1 VARASTSGQEIPVES
16 QSSTGTK
23 EGAQVKSKLRVTIVV
38 ALVAVVAVVAA
49 AANSSSAAT
58 THAAKKTT
66 ITVYVSGDVNVKDLY
81 TGTLIPGFQKAY
93 PNDKIN
99 MIFSEHGVNDSIE
112 LGKIGA
118 AVKRRAWPGVDIVDA
133 GFAIQGALDGLM
145 TPINATKIP
154 NMAKVDKKL
163 LTPVKGAAMPYRGS
177 SVVLAYNTDHV
188 ASPPKT
194 LDGLIAW
201 IKANPAKFTYNSPN
215 TGGSGHSFVETVLS
229 KYVPASVQTQM
240 VNGYVPDL
248 ESNWKQGFDVLKSLK
263 GSIYQGVYPN
273 GNQEVL
279 NLLGKG
285 QIWLAPVWSDQAL
298 SGKASG
304 LLGANIHLT
313 QISSPS
319 FNGGAAYLAIPKTAR
334 SKTEVYK
341 FANFILQS
349 QMQVAIVNAM
359 SGYPAVNVKYLPSS
373 VQTKFSSLQANTL
386 RQSYSAKMA
395 NDVNA
400 EWQQTVP

>member
-1 VARASTSGQEIPVES
+1 
-16 QSSTGTK
+16 
-23 EGAQVKSKLRVTIVV
+23 VKSKLRVTIVV
-38 ALVAVVAVVAA
+38 ALVAVVAAVAA
-49 AANSSSAAT
+49 AANNSSAAT
-58 THAAKKTT
+58 TRAAKKTT
-66 ITVYVSGDVNVKDLY
+66 ITVYVSGDVNVKNLY

-118 AVKRRAWPGVDIVDA
+118 AVKQRTWPGVDIVDA
-133 GFAIQGALDGLM
+133 GFAIQGALDGIM
-145 TPINATKIP
+145 TPINAKKIP

-177 SVVLAYNTDHV
+177 SVVLAFNTDHV

-201 IKANPAKFTYNSPN
+201 IKANPGKFTDNAPN

-229 KYVPASVQTQM
+229 KYVPANVQTQM

-279 NLLGKG
+279 NMLGKG
-285 QIWLAPVWSDQAL
+285 LIWVAPVWSDQAL
-298 SGKASG
+298 SAKASG
-304 LLGANIHLT
+304 LLGPSIHLS

-319 FNGGAAYLAIPKTAR
+319 FNGGAAYMAIPKTAR
-334 SKTEVYK
+334 SKSEVYK

-349 QMQVAIVNAM
+349 KMQVAIVNAM

>member
-1 VARASTSGQEIPVES
+1 
-16 QSSTGTK
+16 
-23 EGAQVKSKLRVTIVV
+23 VKSKLRVTIVV
-38 ALVAVVAVVAA
+38 ALVAVVAAVAA
-49 AANSSSAAT
+49 AANNSSAAT
-58 THAAKKTT
+58 TRAAKKTT
-66 ITVYVSGDVNVKDLY
+66 ITVYVSGDVNVKNLY

-118 AVKRRAWPGVDIVDA
+118 AVKQRTWPGVDIVDA
-133 GFAIQGALDGLM
+133 GFAIQGALDGIM
-145 TPINATKIP
+145 TPINAKKIP

-177 SVVLAYNTDHV
+177 SVVLAFNTDHV

-201 IKANPAKFTYNSPN
+201 IKANPGKFTYNSPN

-229 KYVPASVQTQM
+229 KYVPANVQTQM

-279 NLLGKG
+279 NMLGKG
-285 QIWLAPVWSDQAL
+285 LIWVAPVWSDQAL
-298 SGKASG
+298 SAKASG
-304 LLGANIHLT
+304 LLGPSIHLS

-319 FNGGAAYLAIPKTAR
+319 FNGGAAYMAIPKTAR
-334 SKTEVYK
+334 SKSEVYK

-349 QMQVAIVNAM
+349 KMQVAIVNAM

>member
-1 VARASTSGQEIPVES
+1 
-16 QSSTGTK
+16 
-23 EGAQVKSKLRVTIVV
+23 VKSKLRVTIVV
-38 ALVAVVAVVAA
+38 ALVAVVAAVAA
-49 AANSSSAAT
+49 AANNSSAAT
-58 THAAKKTT
+58 TRAAKKTT
-66 ITVYVSGDVNVKDLY
+66 ITVYVSGDVNVKNLY

-118 AVKRRAWPGVDIVDA
+118 AVKQRTWPGVDIVDA
-133 GFAIQGALDGLM
+133 GFAIQGALDGIM
-145 TPINATKIP
+145 TPINAKKIP

-177 SVVLAYNTDHV
+177 SVVLAFNTDHV

-201 IKANPAKFTYNSPN
+201 IKANPWKFTYNSPN

-229 KYVPASVQTQM
+229 KYVPANVQTQM

-279 NLLGKG
+279 NMLGKG
-285 QIWLAPVWSDQAL
+285 LIWVAPVWSDQAL
-298 SGKASG
+298 SAKASG
-304 LLGANIHLT
+304 LLGPSIHLS

-319 FNGGAAYLAIPKTAR
+319 FNGGAAYMAIPKTAR
-334 SKTEVYK
+334 SKSEVYK

-349 QMQVAIVNAM
+349 KMQVAIVNAM